1 MPAQPPAQPSVEACY
16 LYPVKGMT
24 ARRADALRLAPGC
37 SAEGDRAFVFAF
49 ADAERRG
56 PIGWVSKRQSV
67 TLLNT
72 PALAR
77 IAASFDDERGLLS
90 LSADGETRSAAVD
103 GPREREALAAWFAD
117 VVRALDDNPLAG
129 HPERE
134 PLELLGDG
142 SSRFTDRG
150 PTQISLAS
158 NASLA
163 DLSERAGGEV
173 DMRRFRLNLALDGV
187 AAWDEFD
194 WVGRS
199 LQIGEATVEVS
210 ARLQRCGAINADPA
224 GGGRDM
230 DLMRQLLDHYQH
242 LDFGVEAN
250 VVAGGI
256 VRPGDPVRPL

>member
-1 MPAQPPAQPSVEACY
+1 MPAEPSVEACF

-24 ARRADALRLAPGC
+24 AHRAGALRLAPGC

-72 PALAR
+72 PKLAA
-77 IAASFDDERGLLS
+77 IAADFDARGGVLTIT
-90 LSADGETRSAAVD
+90 ADGEARSAAVD
-103 GPREREALAAWFAD
+103 SPPERESLAAWFAD
-117 VVRALDDNPLAG
+117 VVRALDGNPLAG

-142 SSRFTDRG
+142 ASRFTDRG

-163 DLSERAGGEV
+163 DLSERAGGEI
-173 DMRRFRLNLALDGV
+173 DMRRFRLNVALDG
-187 AAWDEFD
+187 AGAWEEFD
-194 WVGRS
+194 WVGKRVR
-199 LQIGEATVEVS
+199 IGEVTVEVT

-230 DLMRQLLDHYQH
+230 DLMRAILDNYRH

-250 VVAGGI
+250 VAEGGEI
-256 VRPGDPVRPL
+256 RAGDPVSVLPG

>member
-1 MPAQPPAQPSVEACY
+1 MPAEPSVEACY

-24 ARRADALRLAPGC
+24 AQRAGSLRLAPGC

-49 ADAERRG
+49 ADAEKRG
-56 PIGWVSKRQSV
+56 PLGWVSKRQSV

-72 PALAR
+72 PQLAR
-77 IAASFDDERGLLS
+77 IAAAFDDERGLLS

-103 GPREREALAAWFAD
+103 SPHEREALAAWFAD

-150 PTQISLAS
+150 PTQISLAG

-163 DLSERAGGEV
+163 DLSARAGGEV

-187 AAWDEFD
+187 ASWNEFN
-194 WVGRS
+194 WIGRR
-199 LQIGEATVEVS
+199 LQIGDATVEVS
-210 ARLQRCGAINADPA
+210 ARLQRCGAINADPE

-230 DLMRQLLDHYQH
+230 DLMRQILDHYQH

-250 VVAGGI
+250 VIAGGD
-256 VRPGDPVRPL
+256 VRPGDPVRLL

>member
-1 MPAQPPAQPSVEACY
+1 MPAQPSVESCH

-24 ARRADALRLAPGC
+24 AHRAGALRLAPGC

-72 PALAR
+72 PELAR
-77 IAASFDDERGLLS
+77 IAASFDGERGRIEI
-90 LSADGETRSAAVD
+90 AAEGETRSAAVD
-103 GPREREALAAWFAD
+103 SPHEREVLAAWFAD
-117 VVRALDDNPLAG
+117 IVRALDDNPLAG

-142 SSRFTDRG
+142 ASRFTDRG
-150 PTQISLAS
+150 PTQISLAA

-163 DLSERAGGEV
+163 DLSARAGDEL

-187 AAWDEFD
+187 AAWDEFS
-194 WVGRS
+194 WVGRR
-199 LQIGEATVEVS
+199 LRIGEATVEVS
-210 ARLQRCGAINADPA
+210 ARLQRCGAINADPQ

-230 DLMRQLLDHYQH
+230 DLMRKLLDHYQH
-242 LDFGVEAN
+242 LDFGVEAA
-250 VVAGGI
+250 VVAGGV
-256 VRPGDPVRPL
+256 VRPGDPVLPL

>member
-1 MPAQPPAQPSVEACY
+1 MSAEPSVEACF

-24 ARRADALRLAPGC
+24 AHRAGSLRLATGC

-72 PALAR
+72 PMLAA
-77 IAASFDDERGLLS
+77 IAADFDEREGVLEIT
-90 LSADGETRSAAVD
+90 AEGESRSAAVD
-103 GPREREALAAWFAD
+103 SPHERELLAAWFAD
-117 VVRALDDNPLAG
+117 VVRALDGNPLAG

-163 DLSERAGGEV
+163 DLSERAGEAV
-173 DMRRFRLNLALDGV
+173 DMRRFRLNLALDG
-187 AAWDEFD
+187 APAWDEFNWID
-194 WVGRS
+194 RRI
-199 LQIGEATVEVS
+199 QIGGATARVT
-210 ARLQRCGAINADPA
+210 ARLQRCGAINADPE

-230 DLMRQLLDHYQH
+230 DLMRAILDHYGH
-242 LDFGVEAN
+242 LDFGVEAE
-250 VVAGGI
+250 VIAGGE
-256 VRPGDPVRPL
+256 VRPGDSVRLL